1 MLFNFDFKG
10 LKRGNTP
17 LFLSSL
23 LIAII
28 DIFHKV
34 SKNILDN
41 NEKKLFIV
49 FLV

>member
-1 MLFNFDFKG
+1 MLFIFDFKG
-10 LKRGNTP
+10 LKKILPP

-28 DIFHKV
+28 DILHKV

-41 NEKKLFIV
+41 SFFKFQ
-49 FLV
+49 FQ